1 VTIPD
6 GSAPD
11 DGRAVYDRFN
21 ETVPPGSM
29 RHLAA
34 LFSGSLERPLLEAL
48 YAFEG
53 ELRRIVAAA
62 SHEAAHARLQ
72 WWRAEL
78 DRLAGGRPAHPLAR
92 ALLPLRGRRD
102 VDLALLH
109 ELLVGADLDLAR
121 MTYATWRELDAYL
134 FRSAGATQVLIA
146 AVLAGDRGLADA
158 EREFARRLGAAT
170 RQSELLFELDRDL
183 ARGRL
188 YAPAAALE
196 SAGIDPVEFAADAR
210 TAAAGA
216 FVGDWQARI
225 HRELEALPGLLIDP
239 AQRTTQRHGLVLAAL
254 HAEWLKRRTPRPAAP
269 DRRSTELGAFS
280 RLWIAWRTAVRH
292 G

>member
-1 VTIPD
+1 MPD
-6 GSAPD
+6 GSMPD
-11 DGRAVYDRFN
+11 DGRTEDDRIR
-21 ETVPPGSM
+21 ETVPPGSL

-34 LFSGSLERPLLEAL
+34 LFSGSPERPLLEAL

-92 ALLPLRGRRD
+92 ALLPLRGRRGI
-102 VDLALLH
+102 DLALLH
-109 ELLVGADLDLAR
+109 EMIVGADLDLAR

-188 YAPAAALE
+188 YAPTAALE
-196 SAGIDPVEFAADAR
+196 AAGVDPAAFASDAR
-210 TAAAGA
+210 MAAAA
-216 FVGDWQARI
+216 VFVGEWQARVR
-225 HRELEALPGLLIDP
+225 HELETLPGLLTDP
-239 AQRTTQRHGLVLAAL
+239 VQRSTQRHGLVLAAL
-254 HAEWLKRRTPRPAAP
+254 HAEWLERRAPLPAAP
-269 DRRSTELGAFS
+269 DRRSAELGAFS